1 MTLNQN
7 LSGMTD
13 TANKIC
19 LCANNAGAFLLP
31 ENNKILQ
38 KLAKT
43 DAIKTCPF
51 TTAGGATVT
60 FASDGTVTASEY
72 SGTLVGY
79 RYMTLTEV
87 SEQLASTQSAL
98 ADADALN
105 LDQDYRLT
113 LLELG
118 VTDDET
124 TA

>member
-1 MTLNQN
+1 MKGSTY
-7 LSGMTD
+7 
-13 TANKIC
+13 A
-19 LCANNAGAFLLP
+19 
-31 ENNKILQ
+31 
-38 KLAKT
+38 
-43 DAIKTCPF
+43 
-51 TTAGGATVT
+51 TAGGATVT

>member
-1 MTLNQN
+1 MKGSTY
-7 LSGMTD
+7 
-13 TANKIC
+13 A
-19 LCANNAGAFLLP
+19 
-31 ENNKILQ
+31 
-38 KLAKT
+38 
-43 DAIKTCPF
+43 
-51 TTAGGATVT
+51 TAGGATVT

-105 LDQDYRLT
+105 VDQDYRLT

-124 TA
+124 TESA

>member
-1 MTLNQN
+1 MEAVARVVKGSTY
-7 LSGMTD
+7 
-13 TANKIC
+13 
-19 LCANNAGAFLLP
+19 
-31 ENNKILQ
+31 
-38 KLAKT
+38 
-43 DAIKTCPF
+43 
-51 TTAGGATVT
+51 TTEGGATVT
-60 FASDGTVTASEY
+60 FASDGTVTAKDC
-72 SGTLVGY
+72 SGTLVGF

-124 TA
+124 TETA